1 MTLLRG
7 AAVYI
12 AIINIL
18 TFIVYGLDKSAAVKQ
33 KQRIPNRVL
42 LGLAAIGGSAGALAG
57 MYTFRHKTQKK
68 YYTITVPL
76 MLTMQIAAAVLLL
89 SGCSSASYT
98 QISQDEAMKMMQE
111 QSDCLIVDV
120 RRPDEFAEGHIA
132 GAVNVPNETIED
144 VAPDALPDKEQ
155 TLFIYC
161 RSGNRSKEAS
171 QKLADMGYTKVYE
184 FGGINTWEGEIVTEE
199 EETVSAG
206 EETVSA
212 GEETVSAGEET
223 VSAEEER
230 TE

>member
-1 MTLLRG
+1 MTPLQG
-7 AAVYI
+7 AAVYL
-12 AIINIL
+12 AFINIL
-18 TFIVYGLDKSAAVKQ
+18 TFIMYGLDKSAAVKQ

-76 MLTMQIAAAVLLL
+76 LLILQLAAAVMLL

-111 QSDCLIVDV
+111 QTDCLIVDV

-144 VAPDALPDKEQ
+144 EAPDALPDKGQ
-155 TLFIYC
+155 TLLVYC

-171 QKLADMGYTKVYE
+171 QKLANMGYTNVFE
-184 FGGINTWEGEIVTEE
+184 FGGINTWEGEIVT
-199 EETVSAG
+199 G
-206 EETVSA
+206 
-212 GEETVSAGEET
+212 
-223 VSAEEER
+223 EEER

>member
-1 MTLLRG
+1 MLQG

-12 AIINIL
+12 ALINIL

-76 MLTMQIAAAVLLL
+76 LLILQIAAAIMLL

-111 QSDCLIVDV
+111 QTDYLIVDV

-144 VAPDALPDKEQ
+144 EAPEALPDKEQ
-155 TLFIYC
+155 TLLVYC

-171 QKLADMGYTKVYE
+171 QKLADMGYTNVYE
-184 FGGINTWEGEIVTEE
+184 FGGINTWKGEIVT
-199 EETVSAG
+199 G
-206 EETVSA
+206 E
-212 GEETVSAGEET
+212 EET

>member
-1 MTLLRG
+1 MTPLQG
-7 AAVYI
+7 AAVYL
-12 AIINIL
+12 AFINIL
-18 TFIVYGLDKSAAVKQ
+18 TFIMYGLDKSAAVKQ

-76 MLTMQIAAAVLLL
+76 LLILQIAAAVMLL

-98 QISQDEAMKMMQE
+98 QITQDEAMKMMQE
-111 QSDCLIVDV
+111 QTDCLIVDV

-144 VAPDALPDKEQ
+144 EAPDALPDKGQ
-155 TLFIYC
+155 TLLVYC

-171 QKLADMGYTKVYE
+171 QKLANMGYTNVFE
-184 FGGINTWEGEIVTEE
+184 FGGINTWEGEIVT
-199 EETVSAG
+199 G
-206 EETVSA
+206 
-212 GEETVSAGEET
+212 
-223 VSAEEER
+223 EEER

>member
-1 MTLLRG
+1 MLRG

-12 AIINIL
+12 ALINIL
-18 TFIVYGLDKSAAVKQ
+18 TFFVYGLDKSAAVKQ

-68 YYTITVPL
+68 YYTVTVPL
-76 MLTMQIAAAVLLL
+76 LLILQIAAAIMLL

-111 QSDCLIVDV
+111 QTDCLIVDV

-144 VAPDALPDKEQ
+144 EAPDALPDKEQ
-155 TLFIYC
+155 TLLVYC

-171 QKLADMGYTKVYE
+171 QKLADMGYTNVYE
-184 FGGINTWEGEIVTEE
+184 FGGINTWEGEIVT
-199 EETVSAG
+199 G
-206 EETVSA
+206 E
-212 GEETVSAGEET
+212 EET

>member
-1 MTLLRG
+1 VTLLQG
-7 AAVYI
+7 AAVYT
-12 AIINIL
+12 ALINIL

-76 MLTMQIAAAVLLL
+76 LLILQIAAAVILL

-144 VAPDALPDKEQ
+144 EAPEALPDKEQ
-155 TLFIYC
+155 TLLIYC

-184 FGGINTWEGEIVTEE
+184 FGGINNWEGEIVTEE
-199 EETVSAG
+199 EETVSA
-206 EETVSA
+206 E
-212 GEETVSAGEET
+212 EET
-223 VSAEEER
+223 VSAEDER

>member
-1 MTLLRG
+1 MTLLQG
-7 AAVYI
+7 AAVYT
-12 AIINIL
+12 ALINIL

-76 MLTMQIAAAVLLL
+76 LLILQIAAAVMLL

-111 QSDCLIVDV
+111 QTDCLIVDV

-144 VAPDALPDKEQ
+144 EAPEALPDKDQ
-155 TLFIYC
+155 TLLIYC

-171 QKLADMGYTKVYE
+171 QKLADMGYTNVYE
-184 FGGINTWEGEIVTEE
+184 FGGINTWEGEIVTGE
-199 EETVSAG
+199 EETVSS
-206 EETVSA
+206 EN
-212 GEETVSAGEET
+212 
-223 VSAEEER
+223 ER

>member
-12 AIINIL
+12 ALINIL

-76 MLTMQIAAAVLLL
+76 LLILQIAAAVMLL
-89 SGCSSASYT
+89 SGCGSASYT

-111 QSDCLIVDV
+111 QTDYLIVDV

-144 VAPDALPDKEQ
+144 EAPDALPDKEQ
-155 TLFIYC
+155 TLLVYW

-171 QKLADMGYTKVYE
+171 QKLADMGYTNVYE
-184 FGGINTWEGEIVTEE
+184 FGGINTWEGEIVI
-199 EETVSAG
+199 G
-206 EETVSA
+206 E
-212 GEETVSAGEET
+212 EET

>member
-12 AIINIL
+12 ALINIL
-18 TFIVYGLDKSAAVKQ
+18 TFFVYGLDKSAAVKQ

-42 LGLAAIGGSAGALAG
+42 LGLAAVGGSAGALAG

-76 MLTMQIAAAVLLL
+76 LLILQIAAAVMLL
-89 SGCSSASYT
+89 SGCGSASYT

-111 QSDCLIVDV
+111 QTDCLIVDV

-144 VAPDALPDKEQ
+144 EAPEALPDKEQ
-155 TLFIYC
+155 TLLVYC

-171 QKLADMGYTKVYE
+171 QKLADMGYTNVYE
-184 FGGINTWEGEIVTEE
+184 FGGINTWEGEIVI
-199 EETVSAG
+199 G
-206 EETVSA
+206 E
-212 GEETVSAGEET
+212 EET

>member
-1 MTLLRG
+1 MTPLQS

-12 AIINIL
+12 ALINIL
-18 TFIVYGLDKSAAVKQ
+18 TFFVYGLDKSAAVKQ

-76 MLTMQIAAAVLLL
+76 LLILQIAAAVMLL
-89 SGCSSASYT
+89 SGCGSASYT

-144 VAPDALPDKEQ
+144 EAPDALPDKEQ
-155 TLFIYC
+155 TLLVYC

-171 QKLADMGYTKVYE
+171 QKLADMGYTNVYE
-184 FGGINTWEGEIVTEE
+184 FGGINTWKGEIVT
-199 EETVSAG
+199 G
-206 EETVSA
+206 
-212 GEETVSAGEET
+212 
-223 VSAEEER
+223 EEER

>member
-1 MTLLRG
+1 MTQLQ
-7 AAVYI
+7 AAAIYI
-12 AIINIL
+12 ALINIL
-18 TFIVYGLDKSAAVKQ
+18 TFFVYGLDKSAAVKQ

-68 YYTITVPL
+68 NYTITVPL
-76 MLTMQIAAAVLLL
+76 LLILQIAAAIMLL
-89 SGCSSASYT
+89 SGCGSASYK

-111 QSDCLIVDV
+111 QSDYLIVDV

-144 VAPDALPDKEQ
+144 EAPDALPDKEQ
-155 TLFIYC
+155 TLLIYC

-171 QKLADMGYTKVYE
+171 QKLADMGYTNVFE
-184 FGGINTWEGEIVTEE
+184 FGGINTWKGEIVT
-199 EETVSAG
+199 G
-206 EETVSA
+206 E
-212 GEETVSAGEET
+212 EET

>member
-1 MTLLRG
+1 MTPLQG
-7 AAVYI
+7 AAIYI
-12 AIINIL
+12 ALINIL
-18 TFIVYGLDKSAAVKQ
+18 TFFVYGLDKSAAVKQ

-76 MLTMQIAAAVLLL
+76 LLILQIAAAVMLL
-89 SGCSSASYT
+89 SGCGSASYT
-98 QISQDEAMKMMQE
+98 QISQDEAMKMMKE

-144 VAPDALPDKEQ
+144 EAPDALPDKEQ
-155 TLFIYC
+155 TLLVYC

-171 QKLADMGYTKVYE
+171 QKLADMGYTNVYE
-184 FGGINTWEGEIVTEE
+184 FGGINTWKGEIVT
-199 EETVSAG
+199 G
-206 EETVSA
+206 
-212 GEETVSAGEET
+212 
-223 VSAEEER
+223 EEER

>member
-1 MTLLRG
+1 MTLLQ
-7 AAVYI
+7 AAGIYL
-12 AIINIL
+12 ALINIL
-18 TFIVYGLDKSAAVKQ
+18 TFFVYGLDKSAAVKQ

-42 LGLAAIGGSAGALAG
+42 LGMAAIGGSAGALAG

-76 MLTMQIAAAVLLL
+76 LLILQIAAAVMLL

-98 QISQDEAMKMMQE
+98 QISQDEAVKMMKE
-111 QSDCLIVDV
+111 QTDYLIVDV

-144 VAPDALPDKEQ
+144 EAADALPDKEQ
-155 TLFIYC
+155 MLFIYC

-171 QKLADMGYTKVYE
+171 QKLADMGYTNVYE
-184 FGGINTWEGEIVTEE
+184 FGGINTWEGRIVKGEE
-199 EETVSAG
+199 EG
-206 EETVSA
+206 
-212 GEETVSAGEET
+212 
-223 VSAEEER
+223 